1 MKSIN
6 KKDFLFKKA
15 NFIILFISILTIGV
29 GFIFM
34 SGGESDNPDFFNE
47 EIFNFQRIR
56 LAPTIIIIGFLIRL
70 YGLNWDSGYYFH
82 PDERS
87 IYMRVEL
94 YGRVVSDSL
103 CRSLCGPLRGLVR
116 VPFLGRAFLGRAY
129 GSVRMAYGGEKHY
142 TE

>member
-34 SGGESDNPDFFNE
+34 SVGESDNPDFFNE

-56 LAPTIIIIGFLIRL
+56 LAPTIIIIGFGIAI
-70 YGLNWDSGYYFH
+70 F
-82 PDERS
+82 S
-87 IYMRVEL
+87 IL
-94 YGRVVSDSL
+94 KN
-103 CRSLCGPLRGLVR
+103 P
-116 VPFLGRAFLGRAY
+116 
-129 GSVRMAYGGEKHY
+129 K
-142 TE
+142 